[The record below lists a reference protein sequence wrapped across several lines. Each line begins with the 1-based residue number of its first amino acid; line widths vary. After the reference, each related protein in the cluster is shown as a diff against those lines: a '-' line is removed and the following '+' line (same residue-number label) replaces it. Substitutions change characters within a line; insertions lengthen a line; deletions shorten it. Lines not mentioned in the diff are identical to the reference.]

1 MPTVHVKFKHKS
13 IDAPST
19 YGYASGSD
27 SSVPVSSKNPTESE
41 VLAALKKRHPN
52 KDLVIIEIK

>member
-41 VLAALKKRHPN
+41 VLAALKKDIP
-52 KDLVIIEIK
+52 IKTS